1 MDLMTY
7 SHRCKP
13 EDWDDKK
20 VASVVDIIRDIRIK
34 IRGGCSSR
42 LREAI
47 LKELRGRGWS
57 SKVKLS
63 HSSQITITAVNGD
76 LALCIQTGNISRF
89 YADLLKL
96 QYLYLRG
103 SIISAIYVLP
113 TKQNAKLMG
122 SNLAHFERL
131 VEELKLFAEIITV
144 PIFIVGI
151 N

>member
-1 MDLMTY
+1 MDLITY
-7 SHRCKP
+7 SHQRKL

-20 VASVVDIIRDIRIK
+20 VASVVDVVRGTRIK
-34 IRGGCSSR
+34 VKGGCSSR
-42 LREAI
+42 LRETI
-47 LKELRGRGWS
+47 LKELRTKGWS

-76 LALCIQTGNISRF
+76 LALCIQTGNMSRF

-103 SIISAIYVLP
+103 SIISAVYVLP

-131 VEELKLFAEIITV
+131 VEELKLFAEIITI
-144 PIFIVGI
+144 PIFVVGI